1 MENQEQEFTQ
11 NEDLGIQSS
20 ITGRK
25 FEQAEWCFQFDEEEA
40 HAFAWSQNENDPGD
54 LNFNIAPT
62 EGANITFR
70 SPSGK
75 VFTLFV
81 REMTDAV
88 REARDKNIALNK
100 AAEEEKTG
108 E

>member
-1 MENQEQEFTQ
+1 MENQEQELPQ
-11 NEDLGIQSS
+11 DLGIQGT

-25 FEQAEWCFQFDEEEA
+25 FEQAEWCFQFDDEEPN
-40 HAFAWSQNENDPGD
+40 AFAWSQSLDDPGD

-70 SPSGK
+70 SPGGK
-75 VFTLFV
+75 TFTLFV

-88 REARDKNIALNK
+88 REARDRANALNQA
-100 AAEEEKTG
+100 AAEEAGTE